1 MRELLALAILTALGA
16 SAGAEVLRC
25 ADAAGNVSYTNSTC
39 PAGAKPERR
48 VSVREPVAVV
58 SAPGTVDTPRASPP
72 QREPA
77 QAAATPTQAQAQAP
91 AGPAIIAPRG
101 RAGEAGGRA
110 ESSRWSDRGD
120 DPAVAEYGYPSG
132 GGYTQPNR
140 PRDMRPRIRNC
151 DGAGCEDRQGNHYNR
166 SGQLDRYQGI
176 DGKTCR
182 PVGTTTI
189 CR

>member
-1 MRELLALAILTALGA
+1 MRQLLALAILTALGA
-16 SAGAEVLRC
+16 TAGAEVLRC
-25 ADAAGNVSYTNSTC
+25 ADAAGNVIYTNSTC
-39 PAGAKPERR
+39 PAGARPERR
-48 VSVREPVAVV
+48 VSVREPVAVISV
-58 SAPGTVDTPRASPP
+58 PGSVDTPRTGAP
-72 QREPA
+72 
-77 QAAATPTQAQAQAP
+77 QAATTPAPPQAP

-101 RAGEAGGRA
+101 RAGDTGGRA

-120 DPAVAEYGYPSG
+120 DPAVAEYGYPSA
-132 GGYTQPNR
+132 GGYPQPHR

-151 DGAGCEDRQGNHYNR
+151 DGAGCDDRQGNHYNR